1 MKKYYI
7 IITIII
13 ITIFTSILL
22 FNTCRKDDD
31 TENTTPDFSEE
42 YRAGGGTTIFTANSF
57 AFSTPSPNLSAEN
70 LETHLSGDAEF
81 EVSFV
86 SAPAT
91 IAYGLGS
98 VFNNK
103 SCISCHP
110 SDGRTARPDD
120 LNGFSGFFLRT
131 STLGVGIH
139 GGPRP
144 VAGYGTQ
151 IQNQAV
157 FGVMPEAEFEATYIK
172 TDVTYPDG
180 SRVTLSKPV
189 YSLKN
194 TYIPMPNDAMF
205 SPRMGP
211 PVFGLGLLEAI
222 PEADILANVDE
233 EDMDNDGISGKANY
247 VWDEEFQK
255 MRLGRFGWKANTPS
269 VMIQSAGAYNGD
281 MGVTNPLFPTE
292 TCAGQTNCGDANDD
306 PEISQET
313 LDDVVFYLLTLA
325 VPAPRRLEEEVV
337 FEGKELFSEI
347 GCASCHIPKMKTG
360 NYDGIPAIS
369 NQTIYPYS
377 DMLLHDMGF
386 GLADNR
392 PDFLANGQEWKT
404 RPLWGI
410 GMTELVNGHTHF
422 LHDGR
427 ARNFEEAILWHGG
440 EATQAVDNFKHLEK
454 TERDAVVAFLK
465 AL

>member
-1 MKKYYI
+1 MQKYQI
-7 IITIII
+7 IIATFFI
-13 ITIFTSILL
+13 ILL
-22 FNTCRKDDD
+22 VVACQQDDV
-31 TENTTPDFSEE
+31 NPVPDFSEE
-42 YRAGGGTTIFTANSF
+42 YRAGGATTIFTANAF
-57 AFSTPSPNLSAEN
+57 AFSTPAPNLNADN
-70 LETHLSGDAEF
+70 LETHLDGDAEF

-86 SAPAT
+86 SAPAN

-110 SDGRTARPDD
+110 SDGRAARPDD
-120 LNGFSGFFLRT
+120 LNDFSGFFLRT
-131 STLGVGIH
+131 SIPGTGIH
-139 GGPRP
+139 GAPKP
-144 VAGYGTQ
+144 VPGYGTQ

-157 FGVMPEAEFEATYIK
+157 FGMLPEAEFEVTYIE
-172 TDVTYPDG
+172 TDVAYPDG
-180 SRVTLSKPV
+180 DKASLRKPV
-189 YSLKN
+189 YNLKN
-194 TYIPMPNDAMF
+194 PYFPVPSDALF
-205 SPRMGP
+205 SPRIGP

-222 PEADILANVDE
+222 PEEDILSNADE
-233 EDMDNDGISGKANY
+233 NDVNNDGISGKANY
-247 VWDEEFQK
+247 VWDAEFQE

-269 VMIQSAGAYNGD
+269 VMVQSADAYNGD
-281 MGVTNPLFPTE
+281 MGVTSPLFPVE
-292 TCAGQTNCGDANDD
+292 TCAGQTNCDNQSDD
-306 PEISQET
+306 PEIDQET
-313 LDDVVFYLLTLA
+313 LDAVVLYLRTLA
-325 VPAPRRLEEEVV
+325 VPAPRNLEAEVV
-337 FEGKELFSEI
+337 VKGKNLFTDI
-347 GCASCHIPKMKTG
+347 GCASCHIPKMETG
-360 NYDGIPAIS
+360 SFPNIPAIS
-369 NQTIYPYS
+369 NQTIYPYT

-440 EATQAVDNFKHLEK
+440 EAEQSKEDFKRLEGEEREAVI
-454 TERDAVVAFLK
+454 AFLR